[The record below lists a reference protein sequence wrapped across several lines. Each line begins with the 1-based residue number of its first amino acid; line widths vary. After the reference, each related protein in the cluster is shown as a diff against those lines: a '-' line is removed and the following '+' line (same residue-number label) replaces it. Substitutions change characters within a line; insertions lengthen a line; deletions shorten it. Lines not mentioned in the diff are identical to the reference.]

1 LGEAVT
7 STAKPNAQF
16 NLARPDSLVAKTA
29 QRSRYYMFDVFILA
43 FKPRPHETV
52 LDVGVT
58 SDQAYEASNYFENL
72 YPLKDK
78 VTAAGLDDASFLESR
93 YPGMKFVK
101 CDALEMPFADQSFDL
116 VHSSA
121 VIEHVGSRANQALM
135 IGECARVARRGIC
148 LTTPNRWFPIEVH
161 TQLPFLHWLPPVWH
175 RQLFRNL
182 GYGFFAEESNLN
194 LLSARDLRQ
203 IAAQFPGWTFHIEH
217 IRLFGLISN
226 LMLFGFRD
234 AWQAT
239 A

>member
-1 LGEAVT
+1 LGEAVR

-16 NLARPDSLVAKTA
+16 NLAQPDSFVAKTA
-29 QRSRYYMFDVFILA
+29 QRVRNHMFDVFMWT
-43 FKPRPHETV
+43 FKPRPRETV
-52 LDVGVT
+52 LDIGVT
-58 SDQAYEASNYFENL
+58 SDQTYETSNYFEDR
-72 YPLKDK
+72 YPLKHK

-101 CDALEMPFADQSFDL
+101 ADALEMPFADQSFDL

-121 VIEHVGSRANQALM
+121 VIEHVGSRANQAIM
-135 IGECARVARRGIC
+135 IAECVRVAKRGIC

-161 TQLPFLHWLPPVWH
+161 TQLPLLHWLPPAWH

-194 LLSARDLRQ
+194 LLSARGLLQ
-203 IAAQFPGWTFHIEH
+203 IAAPFPGWTFHVKH
-217 IRLFGLISN
+217 IRMLGFTCN